1 MEQKEAIRKAL
12 METKLNPLDE
22 LELWLQRH
30 EPFHCITQY
39 LYHYEIVVDKVTELF
54 EEALESEDYEFCA
67 KLKGLQELAEQRSI
81 KIDGMLTWDSDDD
94 FDL

>member
-67 KLKGLQELAEQRSI
+67 KLKGLQEMAEQKHTLINQSI
-81 KIDGMLTWDSDDD
+81 DFED
-94 FDL
+94 FDFEL